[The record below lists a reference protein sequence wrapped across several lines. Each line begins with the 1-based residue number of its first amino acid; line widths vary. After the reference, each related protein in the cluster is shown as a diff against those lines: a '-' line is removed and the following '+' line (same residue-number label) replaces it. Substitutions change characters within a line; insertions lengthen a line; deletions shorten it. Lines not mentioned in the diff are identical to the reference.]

1 METLRNIIDRLAQDR
16 PQDVYL
22 VAPEPGLQLT
32 FAQLRDD
39 CRAVAGSL
47 AAMGLRKGDRVAYML
62 DNGYQTVE
70 IFLGVLYGGFVI
82 TPLNAQAQP
91 SHLAYVVK
99 QSGTRLIL
107 ASPHYRER
115 LERCREE
122 GVEPVPLLDVDVDS
136 PGNPLPLPTGQG
148 LDLPILE
155 AHDEG
160 QLIYTSG
167 TTGVPKGVVL
177 THENLVAGGRN
188 TAGAHELTEVDRA
201 LCVLPLYH
209 INAQVVTL
217 IAPLVSGGSVVLP
230 HRFSV
235 SHFWDHAVNHA
246 CTWLSVVPTIVS
258 YLLDKTEPATTG
270 QLRFARS
277 ASAPLAAIHHK
288 AFEDKFGLPMIETMG
303 LTETAAPILSNPMPP
318 NRRKV
323 GSPGLPYGNE
333 VKVAGPEGDEMPDGS
348 IGEVLVRGPN
358 VMKCYYQAPEIT
370 QERLQADGWLHTGDL
385 AYRDADGFFFVTGRL
400 GELIIKGGE
409 NIAPREI
416 DDALCRHP
424 AILEA
429 GAVGISDEHYGENIV
444 AAIILKS
451 GACCIEHGLDPYS
464 GLSACP
470 LKHAR
475 KSCPVALE
483 IHEFCSQE
491 LGRFKSPAIIQ
502 SVEVLPRGPSGK
514 LQRRRLKSLFQTL
527 EIAVESTENS
537 GVGDKFR
544 EEDAK

>member
-1 METLRNIIDRLAQDR
+1 
-16 PQDVYL
+16 
-22 VAPEPGLQLT
+22 
-32 FAQLRDD
+32 
-39 CRAVAGSL
+39 
-47 AAMGLRKGDRVAYML
+47 ML
-62 DNGYQTVE
+62 DNGYQTAE

-82 TPLNAQAQP
+82 TPLNAQAQS

-99 QSGTRLIL
+99 QSGTQLIL
-107 ASPHYRER
+107 TSPHYRER
-115 LERCREE
+115 LDAYLT
-122 GVEPVPLLDVDVDS
+122 GGAEPVSLLDVDVDL
-136 PGNPLPLPTGQG
+136 PGNPLPPPTRQGLELPT
-148 LDLPILE
+148 LE
-155 AHDEG
+155 EHDEG

-167 TTGVPKGVVL
+167 TTGLPKGVVL
-177 THENLVAGGRN
+177 THESLVAGGRN
-188 TAGAHELTEVDRA
+188 TAGAHELTKADRA

-209 INAQVVTL
+209 INAQIVTL
-217 IAPLVSGGSVVLP
+217 MAPLVSGGSVVLP

-235 SHFWDHAVNHA
+235 SSFWDQAVNHN

-258 YLLDKTEPATTG
+258 YLLDKTKPKTTG

-288 AFEDKFGLPMIETMG
+288 SFEDKFDFPLIETMG
-303 LTETAAPILSNPMPP
+303 LTETAAQILANPMPP

-333 VKVAGPEGDEMPDGS
+333 VKVVGPEGDDMPTGS
-348 IGEVLVRGPN
+348 IGEVLVRGSN
-358 VMKCYYQAPEIT
+358 VMKCYHQAPEIT

-385 AYRDADGFFFVTGRL
+385 AYRDSDGFFFITGRL

-416 DDALCRHP
+416 DEVLCRHP
-424 AILEA
+424 VILEA
-429 GAVGISDEHYGENIV
+429 GAVGIFDEHYGENI
-444 AAIILKS
+444 AAGIILKS
-451 GACCIEHGLDPYS
+451 GVCCIERGLDPYS
-464 GLSACP
+464 RLPSCP
-470 LKHAR
+470 LKHAG

-514 LQRRRLKSLFQTL
+514 LQRLRLRSLFQPPKTQVKPIK
-527 EIAVESTENS
+527 EAGAGETNS
-537 GVGDKFR
+537 
-544 EEDAK
+544 EEDRR

>member
-1 METLRNIIDRLAQDR
+1 MDTLRNIIDRLAQDR
-16 PQDVYL
+16 PEDVYL

-39 CRAVAGSL
+39 CRALAGSL
-47 AAMGLRKGDRVAYML
+47 LAMGLKKGDRVAYML
-62 DNGYQTVE
+62 DNGYQTAE

-82 TPLNAQAQP
+82 TPLNAQAQS

-115 LERCREE
+115 LEPSLAE
-122 GVEPVPLLDVDVDS
+122 GAEPVPLVDVDVDS
-136 PGNPLPLPTGQG
+136 PGSPLPPPTRQDFELPA
-148 LDLPILE
+148 LE

-167 TTGVPKGVVL
+167 TTGLPKGVVL
-177 THENLVAGGRN
+177 THESLVAGGRN
-188 TAGAHELTEVDRA
+188 AAGAHELTEADRA

-209 INAQVVTL
+209 INAQTVTL
-217 IAPLVSGGSVVLP
+217 IGPLVSGGSVVLP

-235 SHFWDHAVNHA
+235 SDFWGHAVNHD

-258 YLLDKTEPATTG
+258 YLLDRTEPETTG
-270 QLRFARS
+270 RLRFARS
-277 ASAPLAAIHHK
+277 ASAPLAATHHK

-303 LTETAAPILSNPMPP
+303 LTEAAAQILSNPMPP
-318 NRRKV
+318 RRRKV

-333 VKVAGPEGDEMPDGS
+333 AKVVGPEGDEMPPGS
-348 IGEVLVRGPN
+348 VGEVLVRGSN

-370 QERLQADGWLHTGDL
+370 RERLQADGWLHTGDL
-385 AYRDADGFFFVTGRL
+385 AYRDSDGFFFITGRL

-416 DDALCRHP
+416 DDVLCRHP

-429 GAVGISDEHYGENIV
+429 GAVGIFDEHYGEDIA

-451 GACCIEHGLDPYS
+451 GACCIERGLDPYS
-464 GLSACP
+464 RLSSCP
-470 LKHAR
+470 LEHAG

-483 IHEFCSQE
+483 IHEFCSRE

-514 LQRRRLKSLFQTL
+514 LQRRRLKSLFEPQ
-527 EIAVESTENS
+527 EAQVESIKKS
-537 GVGDKFR
+537 GAGDTNGEAAGK
-544 EEDAK
+544 